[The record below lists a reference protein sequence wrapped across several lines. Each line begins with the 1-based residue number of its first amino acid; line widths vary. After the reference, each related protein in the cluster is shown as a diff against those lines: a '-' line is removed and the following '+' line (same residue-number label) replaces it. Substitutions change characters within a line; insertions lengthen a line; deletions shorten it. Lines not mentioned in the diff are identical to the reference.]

1 MILQIRLSLQF
12 GTDTVAGMAI
22 VQQIHR
28 RMGITAPLFSSA
40 WMVNGVKFEAM
51 GQQAR
56 RSNPPHG
63 IFYRQP
69 GNMVMPIPQ
78 VIIRDI
84 PANFYRPN
92 LLNLLPAEVL
102 QVLVGYMWISGDMP
116 GYPHWVREASR
127 SSLVLYYSPVP
138 GSTDHGHLPS
148 TLTLIQL
155 GRGAYAP
162 ARMEIADDVINMSRM
177 RGRAE
182 PQQLAP
188 IQILTVMDHE
198 GTGTPISAWAGRG
211 SSGNSDAGGT
221 TGRSTRGGREPGGDP
236 YQTPGGRCT
245 TSFDD
250 NQYPPL
256 SGYGATTI
264 DQSAYSPG
272 SGNHGQTSAGQ
283 DVQWNTTPT
292 PPAPQP
298 YMQANA
304 SGPDLAAM
312 SAQLAQALAAIQ
324 TLTQQNQELGQ
335 QNQVLGSQIKGMQE
349 QMQRQQQ
356 VQQDQAAGEPMES
369 SPPKRQKPEG
379 VETRRLEP
387 TRTSISAQAGNMGVD
402 MDLSREGQVPNEE
415 GNVMLQFINKES
427 TRYAL
432 WPPLVYDT
440 AKASNASERESRLP
454 HQYLEQ
460 GGQELLCRQC
470 PKSRGYEKPDR
481 SGLDCRNTVGNGWDP
496 GPPREGQ
503 HPTLGYKK
511 LIDQGG
517 RYSDVVIIHH
527 HNTRNDWKAPSGKL
541 RGTDSLHRYVTTF

>member
-1 MILQIRLSLQF
+1 MLIEDILDWPLAEGTDIRMAEAVHMRTYPTEHGRGANVTYGIMLELGRREICGVLACPDFGAYHEAPHHRLRHRCVRRQYYDDNQRQSSTILTITAVPRWTEQTHLYDSEHSLLVVEVRGAPISAGGQGTATRGMDEEAYANRLLFTVEQFMEDVTGAMVLKPDLIYMYSQMDYQLMEVGQTRPSPIPEMILQIRLSLQF
-12 GTDTVAGMAI
+12 GTDTVAGMET

-28 RMGITAPLFSSA
+28 RLGITAPPFSSA

-127 SSLVLYYSPVP
+127 RSLVLYYSPVP

-188 IQILTVMDHE
+188 IQILTVMDHD

-236 YQTPGGRCT
+236 YQTPGGRRT

-292 PPAPQP
+292 PPPPQP

-304 SGPDLAAM
+304 FVPDLGAM
-312 SAQLAQALAAIQ
+312 
-324 TLTQQNQELGQ
+324 
-335 QNQVLGSQIKGMQE
+335 
-349 QMQRQQQ
+349 
-356 VQQDQAAGEPMES
+356 
-369 SPPKRQKPEG
+369 
-379 VETRRLEP
+379 
-387 TRTSISAQAGNMGVD
+387 
-402 MDLSREGQVPNEE
+402 
-415 GNVMLQFINKES
+415 
-427 TRYAL
+427 
-432 WPPLVYDT
+432 
-440 AKASNASERESRLP
+440 
-454 HQYLEQ
+454 
-460 GGQELLCRQC
+460 
-470 PKSRGYEKPDR
+470 
-481 SGLDCRNTVGNGWDP
+481 
-496 GPPREGQ
+496 
-503 HPTLGYKK
+503 
-511 LIDQGG
+511 
-517 RYSDVVIIHH
+517 
-527 HNTRNDWKAPSGKL
+527 
-541 RGTDSLHRYVTTF
+541 